1 MHTTK
6 LPALA
11 AAALLAYGG
20 GFTTHDD
27 SSAGSPTT
35 GNGDT
40 TTVTMT
46 PADTGAGRS
55 ECPPIPATVDTPAPG
70 TAAAG
75 PATSE
80 AAAAGTEPAGTDAA
94 MTPFVQVAQ
103 SEEFGEIL
111 VDSQCRALYA
121 FTQDVD
127 GEPTCVDDCAEAWPP
142 LIVEDRTATFFPDY
156 PDPELFTGV
165 DHPEGEQV
173 SFGGWPLYNFAQ
185 DAAPGDLNGQGV
197 GGAWWLVAPDGT
209 LVQDDTRRDGHV
221 GSRQLMR
228 TDASMPSDT
237 AARRTVRSRC
247 PATSDA
253 EAPRPAPPRTSW
265 TGG

>member
-1 MHTTK
+1 MRTTK
-6 LPALA
+6 LPAIA

-27 SSAGSPTT
+27 SSTEPPTT
-35 GNGDT
+35 ELGHTTTATGDT
-40 TTVTMT
+40 T
-46 PADTGAGRS
+46 AGAGAGPS
-55 ECPPIPATVDTPAPG
+55 DCPTIPATTTESSAPG

-94 MTPFVQVAQ
+94 TTPFVQVAQ

-185 DAAPGDLNGQGV
+185 DTAPGDFNGQGV

-209 LVQDDTRRDGHV
+209 LVQDDTRE
-221 GSRQLMR
+221 
-228 TDASMPSDT
+228 T
-237 AARRTVRSRC
+237 
-247 PATSDA
+247 ATS
-253 EAPRPAPPRTSW
+253 APAS
-265 TGG
+265 

>member
-1 MHTTK
+1 MKHFNH
-6 LPALA
+6 LGRGIAVCVGALA
-11 AAALLAYGG
+11 LSGAGTAAA
-20 GFTTHDD
+20 TTPPSEPPGD
-27 SSAGSPTT
+27 STAGIGASDCPT
-35 GNGDT
+35 
-40 TTVTMT
+40 
-46 PADTGAGRS
+46 
-55 ECPPIPATVDTPAPG
+55 IPATTEASTPG

-80 AAAAGTEPAGTDAA
+80 AAAAGTQPTGTDAA

-142 LIVEDRTATFFPDY
+142 LIVVDRTVTFFPDY

-173 SFGGWPLYNFAQ
+173 TFGDWPLYSFAQ
-185 DAAPGDLNGQGV
+185 DTAPGDLNGQGV
-197 GGAWWLVAPDGT
+197 GGVWWLVAPDGT
-209 LVQDDTRRDGHV
+209 LIDDGAGAT
-221 GSRQLMR
+221 
-228 TDASMPSDT
+228 
-237 AARRTVRSRC
+237 
-247 PATSDA
+247 ATS
-253 EAPRPAPPRTSW
+253 APADSLPTDTTATDSAVAT